1 MVRYCITHVRIPE
14 RVATITAMR
23 RTLSGHDVDVVVD
36 HNREGSWSS
45 CRIASLR
52 ALTLSKADYIV
63 WLDDD
68 LRLCRDFHKAVLK
81 MIEMRPRTITC
92 LYINAKRA
100 GQFWE
105 ENGSGWIQCGDMWG
119 CANIWP
125 RHLLADFIRWESRHI
140 NQAVATTSKDV
151 RVAYWM
157 KHRGMDLHFP
167 IPSLVQHEGWFST
180 HLGRNVGNQRATVF
194 VDDVADSP
202 LDLDYPMDV
211 SCRHVTTQL
220 RRFPGWLL

>member
-23 RTLSGHDVDVVVD
+23 RALSGHDVDVVVD

-68 LRLCRDFHKAVLK
+68 LRLCRDFHQGVEAL
-81 MIEMRPRTITC
+81 IALRPRSLVCMYANTVMAEKVW
-92 LYINAKRA
+92 ND
-100 GQFWE
+100 Q
-105 ENGSGWIQCGDMWG
+105 GSGWFQCGDVWG

-140 NQAVATTSKDV
+140 NQAVATKSEDV
-151 RVAYWM
+151 RVAYWL
-157 KHRGMDLHFP
+157 KHRGMVAYNA

-194 VDDVADSP
+194 VDDVAASP
-202 LDLDYPMDV
+202 LDLDYPVDALH
-211 SCRHVTTQL
+211 RHTSAQTK
-220 RRFPGWLL
+220 RFPGWLL